1 MRCRKRTCA
10 AEKTGT
16 ILDLLRA
23 RAERDPEAV
32 AIRAPGRRSL
42 TYGELL
48 GQVESVV
55 RFLNVR
61 GINRSDRIAIVLP
74 DGPEMAVAF
83 LGVAA
88 GAVCA
93 PLNPAYSRSEFEFY
107 LSDLNPKALI
117 VQSGMNS
124 AATRSQK
131 STIFESSNYCQILR
145 ERQVLSP

>member
-1 MRCRKRTCA
+1 MRCG
-10 AEKTGT
+10 ENGT

-23 RAERDPEAV
+23 RAERAPEAV

-48 GQVESVV
+48 RQVESVV
-55 RFLNVR
+55 TFLNVR
-61 GINRSDRIAIVLP
+61 GIYRSDRIAIVLP
-74 DGPEMAVAF
+74 NGPEMAVAF

-117 VQSGMNS
+117 AQSGMSS
-124 AATRSQK
+124 AA
-131 STIFESSNYCQILR
+131 I
-145 ERQVLSP
+145 